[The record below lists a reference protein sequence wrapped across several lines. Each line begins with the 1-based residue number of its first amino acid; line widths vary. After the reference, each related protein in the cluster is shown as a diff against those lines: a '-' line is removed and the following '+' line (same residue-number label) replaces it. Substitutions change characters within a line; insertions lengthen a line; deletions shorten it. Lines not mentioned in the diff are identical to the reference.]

1 MKLFKVTNNTLKE
14 VGRTNFKLEKDIQS
28 LIEKN
33 LKDVFNLEFIAT
45 EFEVK
50 LGAEKFRI
58 DTLGYNKETK
68 SFVIIEYKKVKDY
81 SVVDQGYTYLSALI
95 NNKSDFVLKYI
106 KKTKTNLDP
115 KDFDWSQS
123 RVIFISPSFSSYQ
136 KNSVNFRDVP
146 FELWQIQKYED
157 GHISLEQHIANSD
170 QSIDG
175 FKQDNKAINR
185 LKGEIVVTSESD
197 LTSKTTESA
206 LDAWDALKSHYLENA
221 DIELNIRKNY
231 ISLKKKNTA
240 ICYVRF
246 QKLNLK
252 IEILRGY
259 ETIKNGKKNVLKIS
273 DPEKKCTEVINPYA
287 NGDKEVLCKFI
298 VSSDKDVEYAKF
310 LINQKLIAI

>member
-1 MKLFKVTNNTLKE
+1 MKLFKVSNNILKE
-14 VGRTNFKLEKDIQS
+14 VGRTNFNLEKDIQS

-33 LKDVFNLEFIAT
+33 LKAVFNLEFIAT

-58 DTLGYNKETK
+58 DTLGYNQETK

-95 NNKSDFVLKYI
+95 NNKSDFVLKYNS
-106 KKTKTNLDP
+106 KTRTIQDL

-123 RVIFISPSFSSYQ
+123 RVIFISPTFSSYQ

-175 FKQDNKAINR
+175 FKQDNKPINR
-185 LKGEIVVTSESD
+185 LKGEIVVTSETD

-206 LDAWDALKSHYLENA
+206 LDAWEGLKSHYLENA
-221 DIELNIRKNY
+221 DIELNVRKNY
-231 ISLKKKNTA
+231 ISFKKMNTA
-240 ICYVRF
+240 ICYVSF
-246 QKLNLK
+246 QKTKLK

-259 ETIKNGKKNVLKIS
+259 ETRANGRRNVLKIS
-273 DPEKKCTEVINPYA
+273 DPEKKCTEVVTTKSS
-287 NGDKEVLCKFI
+287 GEKEILSRFTVGSI
-298 VSSDKDVEYAKF
+298 KDVEYAKF
-310 LINQKLIAI
+310 LIDQKLNAI

>member
-1 MKLFKVTNNTLKE
+1 MKLFKVINNTLKE

-106 KKTKTNLDP
+106 NKTKTNLEP

-175 FKQDNKAINR
+175 FKQDNKTIDR
-185 LKGEIVVTSESD
+185 LKGEIVVTSETD
-197 LTSKTTESA
+197 LTSKTTEVA
-206 LDAWDALKSHYLENA
+206 LDAWEALKSHYLENA
-221 DIELNIRKNY
+221 DIELNVTKNY
-231 ISLKKKNTA
+231 ISFKKKNTA
-240 ICYVRF
+240 ICYISF
-246 QKLNLK
+246 QKSQLK

-259 ETIKNGKKNVLKIS
+259 ETQTNGIKKVLKIT
-273 DPEKKCTEVINPYA
+273 DPQKKCKEVVNTYA
-287 NGDKEVLCKFI
+287 NGDREIMCRFT
-298 VSSDKDVEYAKF
+298 VSSVKDVEYAKF
-310 LINQKLIAI
+310 LIDQKLNAI

>member
-1 MKLFKVTNNTLKE
+1 MKLFKVINNTLKE

-106 KKTKTNLDP
+106 NKTKTNLEP

-175 FKQDNKAINR
+175 FKQDNKTINR
-185 LKGEIVVTSESD
+185 LKGEIVVTSEID

-206 LDAWDALKSHYLENA
+206 LDTWEALKSHYLENA
-221 DIELNIRKNY
+221 DIELNVTKNY
-231 ISLKKKNTA
+231 ISFKKKNTA
-240 ICYVRF
+240 ICYISF
-246 QKLNLK
+246 QKSQLK

-259 ETIKNGKKNVLKIS
+259 ETQTNGIKKVLKIT
-273 DPEKKCTEVINPYA
+273 DPQKKCKEVVNTYA
-287 NGDKEVLCKFI
+287 NGDREIMCRFT
-298 VSSDKDVEYAKF
+298 VSSVKDVEYAKF
-310 LINQKLIAI
+310 LIDQKLNAI

>member
-58 DTLGYNKETK
+58 DTLGYNRETK

-95 NNKSDFVLKYI
+95 NNKSDFVLKYNS
-106 KKTKTNLDP
+106 KTRTIQDL

-175 FKQDNKAINR
+175 FKQDNKAIDR

-197 LTSKTTESA
+197 LTLKTTESA
-206 LDAWDALKSHYLENA
+206 LDAWNALKSHYLENA

-298 VSSDKDVEYAKF
+298 VSSDKDVDYAKF
-310 LINQKLIAI
+310 LINQKLTAI

>member
-106 KKTKTNLDP
+106 NKTKTNLDP

-157 GHISLEQHIANSD
+157 GHLSLEQHIANSD

-175 FKQDNKAINR
+175 FKQDNKTINR

-206 LDAWDALKSHYLENA
+206 LDAWELLKSHYLENA
-221 DIELNIRKNY
+221 DIELNVRKTY
-231 ISLKKKNTA
+231 ISFKKMNTA
-240 ICYVRF
+240 ICYVKF
-246 QKLNLK
+246 QKTNLK

-259 ETIKNGKKNVLKIS
+259 ETQANGIKKVLKIS
-273 DPEKKCTEVINPYA
+273 DPQKKCKEVVNTYA
-287 NGDKEVLCKFI
+287 NGDREIMCRFT

-310 LINQKLIAI
+310 LINQKLTAI

>member
-106 KKTKTNLDP
+106 NKTKTNLEP

-175 FKQDNKAINR
+175 FKQDNKIIDR
-185 LKGEIVVTSESD
+185 LKGEIVVTSETD
-197 LTSKTTESA
+197 LTSKTNEIAS
-206 LDAWDALKSHYLENA
+206 DAWAALKSHYLENA
-221 DIELNIRKNY
+221 DIELNVRKTY
-231 ISLKKKNTA
+231 ISFKKMNTA
-240 ICYVRF
+240 ICYVKF
-246 QKLNLK
+246 QKTNLK

-259 ETIKNGKKNVLKIS
+259 ETKANGSKKVLKIS
-273 DPEKKCTEVINPYA
+273 DPQKKCTEVVNTYA
-287 NGDKEVLCKFI
+287 NGDREIMCRFT
-298 VSSDKDVEYAKF
+298 VSSVKDVEYAKF
-310 LINQKLIAI
+310 LIDQKLNAI

>member
-1 MKLFKVTNNTLKE
+1 
-14 VGRTNFKLEKDIQS
+14 
-28 LIEKN
+28 
-33 LKDVFNLEFIAT
+33 
-45 EFEVK
+45 
-50 LGAEKFRI
+50 
-58 DTLGYNKETK
+58 
-68 SFVIIEYKKVKDY
+68 VIIEYKKVKDY

-106 KKTKTNLDP
+106 NKTKTNLEP

-175 FKQDNKAINR
+175 FKQDNKTIDR
-185 LKGEIVVTSESD
+185 LKGEIVVTSEID

-206 LDAWDALKSHYLENA
+206 LDAWATLKSHYLENA
-221 DIELNIRKNY
+221 DIELNVTKNY
-231 ISLKKKNTA
+231 ISFKKKNTA
-240 ICYVRF
+240 ICYISF
-246 QKLNLK
+246 QKTNLK

-259 ETIKNGKKNVLKIS
+259 ETQANGSKKVLKIS
-273 DPEKKCTEVINPYA
+273 DPQKKCKEVVNTYA
-287 NGDKEVLCKFI
+287 NGDREIMCRFT
-298 VSSDKDVEYAKF
+298 VSSVKDVEYARF
-310 LINQKLIAI
+310 LIDQKLNAI

>member
-14 VGRTNFKLEKDIQS
+14 VGRANFKLEKDIQS

-106 KKTKTNLDP
+106 NKTKTNLEP

-175 FKQDNKAINR
+175 FKQDNKTIDR
-185 LKGEIVVTSESD
+185 LKGEIVVTSETD
-197 LTSKTTESA
+197 LTSKTTEVA
-206 LDAWDALKSHYLENA
+206 LDAWEVLKSHYLESA
-221 DIELNIRKNY
+221 DIELNVRKTY
-231 ISLKKKNTA
+231 ISFKKMNTA
-240 ICYVRF
+240 ICYVKF
-246 QKLNLK
+246 QKTNLK

-259 ETIKNGKKNVLKIS
+259 ETQANGSKKVLKIS
-273 DPEKKCTEVINPYA
+273 DPQKKLKEIVNTYA
-287 NGDKEVLCKFI
+287 NGDREIMCRFTI
-298 VSSDKDVEYAKF
+298 SSVKDVEYAKF
-310 LINQKLIAI
+310 LIDQKLNAI

>member
-1 MKLFKVTNNTLKE
+1 M
-14 VGRTNFKLEKDIQS
+14 GRTNFKLEKDIQS

-33 LKDVFNLEFIAT
+33 LRDVFNLEFIAT

-106 KKTKTNLDP
+106 NKTKTNLDP

-197 LTSKTTESA
+197 LTSKTDEVTR
-206 LDAWDALKSHYLENA
+206 DAWEALKSHYLENA

-240 ICYVRF
+240 ICYVSF
-246 QKLNLK
+246 QKTKLK

-259 ETIKNGKKNVLKIS
+259 ETTKNGRRNVLRIS
-273 DPEKKCTEVINPYA
+273 DPKQKGSEVINTYA
-287 NGDKEVLCKFI
+287 NGDKEFLCRFFI
-298 VSSDKDVEYAKF
+298 GSVKDVEYAMF
-310 LINQKLIAI
+310 LIDQKLNAI

>member
-1 MKLFKVTNNTLKE
+1 MKLFKVSNNILKE
-14 VGRTNFKLEKDIQS
+14 VGRTNFNLEKDIQS

-33 LKDVFNLEFIAT
+33 LKAVFNLEFIAT

-58 DTLGYNKETK
+58 DTLSYNQETK

-106 KKTKTNLDP
+106 NKTKSNLDP
-115 KDFDWSQS
+115 KDFYWSQS
-123 RVIFISPSFSSYQ
+123 RVIFISPTFSSYQ

-175 FKQDNKAINR
+175 FKQNNKPINR
-185 LKGEIVVTSESD
+185 LKGEIVVTSETD
-197 LTSKTTESA
+197 LTLKTDQSA
-206 LDAWDALKSHYLENA
+206 LEAWGLLKSHYLENA
-221 DIELNIRKNY
+221 DIELNVTKNY
-231 ISLKKKNTA
+231 ISFKKKNTA
-240 ICYVRF
+240 ICYVSF
-246 QKLNLK
+246 QKSRLQ

-259 ETIKNGKKNVLKIS
+259 ETTRNGKNNVLKIS
-273 DPEKKCTEVINPYA
+273 DPQKMGKEIIKKYS
-287 NGDKEVLCKFI
+287 NGDKEILFRFNVN
-298 VSSDKDVEYAKF
+298 SAKDAENAKF
-310 LINQKLIAI
+310 LIDQKLKSI

>member
-1 MKLFKVTNNTLKE
+1 MKE
-14 VGRTNFKLEKDIQS
+14 VGRTNFKLEKEIQL

-33 LKDVFNLEFIAT
+33 MKSVFNLEFIAS
-45 EFEVK
+45 EVEVK
-50 LGAEKFRI
+50 LGAEKFRM
-58 DTLGYNKETK
+58 DTLGFNKETK

-106 KKTKTNLDP
+106 NKTKTNLDL

-123 RVIFISPSFSSYQ
+123 RVIFISPSFSAYQ

-175 FKQDNKAINR
+175 FKQDNKPINR
-185 LKGEIVVTSESD
+185 LKGEIVVTSETD

-206 LDAWDALKSHYLENA
+206 LDAWVALKSHYLENA
-221 DIELNIRKNY
+221 DIELNVRKNY
-231 ISLKKKNTA
+231 ISFKKKNTA
-240 ICYVRF
+240 ICYVSF
-246 QKLNLK
+246 QKLRLQ

-259 ETIKNGKKNVLKIS
+259 ETTKNGKRNVLKIS
-273 DPEKKCTEVINPYA
+273 DPQKIGTEIVKKYS
-287 NGDKEVLCKFI
+287 NGDKEILCRFN
-298 VSSDKDVEYAKF
+298 VTSAKDVDYAKF
-310 LINQKLIAI
+310 LIDQKLNAI

>member
-1 MKLFKVTNNTLKE
+1 MKLFKVSNSILKE
-14 VGRTNFKLEKDIQS
+14 VGRTNFKLEKEIQL

-33 LKDVFNLEFIAT
+33 MKSVFNLEFIAS
-45 EFEVK
+45 EVEVK
-50 LGAEKFRI
+50 LGAEKFRM
-58 DTLGYNKETK
+58 DTLGFNKETK

-106 KKTKTNLDP
+106 NKTKTNLDL

-123 RVIFISPSFSSYQ
+123 RVIFISPSFSAYQ

-175 FKQDNKAINR
+175 FKQDNKPINR
-185 LKGEIVVTSESD
+185 LKGEIVVTSETD

-206 LDAWDALKSHYLENA
+206 LDAWVALKSHYLENA
-221 DIELNIRKNY
+221 DIELNVRKNY
-231 ISLKKKNTA
+231 ISFKKKNTA
-240 ICYVRF
+240 ICYVSF
-246 QKLNLK
+246 QKLRLQ

-259 ETIKNGKKNVLKIS
+259 ETTKNGKKNVLKIS
-273 DPEKKCTEVINPYA
+273 DPQKIGTEIVKKYS
-287 NGDKEVLCKFI
+287 NGDKEILCRLN
-298 VSSDKDVEYAKF
+298 VTSAKDVDYAKF
-310 LINQKLIAI
+310 LIDQKLNAI

>member
-106 KKTKTNLDP
+106 NKTKTNLDP

-175 FKQDNKAINR
+175 FKQDNKAIDR

-206 LDAWDALKSHYLENA
+206 LDAWNALKSHYLENA

-310 LINQKLIAI
+310 LIDQKLKAI

>member
-1 MKLFKVTNNTLKE
+1 MKLFKVSNNTLKE
-14 VGRTNFKLEKDIQS
+14 VGRTNFTLEKDIQS
-28 LIEKN
+28 LIENN
-33 LKDVFNLEFIAT
+33 LKSVFNLEFICT

-58 DTLGYNKETK
+58 DTLGYNQETN

-106 KKTKTNLDP
+106 NKTKTNLDL

-136 KNSVNFRDVP
+136 KNSVNFKDVP

-175 FKQDNKAINR
+175 FKQDNKPINR

-197 LTSKTTESA
+197 LISKTTESA
-206 LDAWDALKSHYLENA
+206 LEAWELLKSHYLENA
-221 DIELNIRKNY
+221 DIELNITKNY
-231 ISLKKKNTA
+231 ISFKKKNTA
-240 ICYVRF
+240 ICYVSF
-246 QKLNLK
+246 QKLRLQ

-259 ETIKNGKKNVLKIS
+259 ETTKNGQKNVLEIS
-273 DPEKKCTEVINPYA
+273 DPKKIGMEIIKKYPSGEKEILCRFNITSA
-287 NGDKEVLCKFI
+287 N
-298 VSSDKDVEYAKF
+298 DVDYAKF
-310 LINQKLIAI
+310 LIDQKFIAI

>member
-58 DTLGYNKETK
+58 DTLGYNQETK

-106 KKTKTNLDP
+106 NKTKTNLDL

-123 RVIFISPSFSSYQ
+123 RVIFISPTFSSYQ

-157 GHISLEQHIANSD
+157 GHISLEQQIANSD

-175 FKQDNKAINR
+175 FKQDNKIIDR
-185 LKGEIVVTSESD
+185 LKGEIVVTSETD

-206 LDAWDALKSHYLENA
+206 LDAWEALKSHYLENA
-221 DIELNIRKNY
+221 DIELNVTKNY
-231 ISLKKKNTA
+231 ISFKKKNTA
-240 ICYVRF
+240 ICYISF
-246 QKLNLK
+246 QKSQLK

-259 ETIKNGKKNVLKIS
+259 ETLS
-273 DPEKKCTEVINPYA
+273 D
-287 NGDKEVLCKFI
+287 
-298 VSSDKDVEYAKF
+298 VSVCET
-310 LINQKLIAI
+310 NRGT

>member
-106 KKTKTNLDP
+106 NKTKTNLEP

-175 FKQDNKAINR
+175 FKQDNKTIDR
-185 LKGEIVVTSESD
+185 LKGEIVVTSETD
-197 LTSKTTESA
+197 LTSKTIEVA
-206 LDAWDALKSHYLENA
+206 LDAWEALKSHYLENA
-221 DIELNIRKNY
+221 DIELNVRKTY
-231 ISLKKKNTA
+231 ISFKKMNTA
-240 ICYVRF
+240 ICYVKF
-246 QKLNLK
+246 QKTNLK

-259 ETIKNGKKNVLKIS
+259 ETQANGSKKVLKIS
-273 DPEKKCTEVINPYA
+273 DPQKKCKEAVNTYA
-287 NGDKEVLCKFI
+287 NGDREIMCRFI
-298 VSSDKDVEYAKF
+298 VSSVKDVDYAKF
-310 LINQKLIAI
+310 LIDQKLNAI

>member
-106 KKTKTNLDP
+106 NKTKTNLDP

-240 ICYVRF
+240 ICYVSF
-246 QKLNLK
+246 QKTKLK

-259 ETIKNGKKNVLKIS
+259 ETTKNGRRNVLRIS
-273 DPEKKCTEVINPYA
+273 DPKQKGSEVINTYA
-287 NGDKEVLCKFI
+287 NGDKEFLCRF
-298 VSSDKDVEYAKF
+298 VVGSVKDVEYAMF
-310 LINQKLIAI
+310 LIDQKLKAI